1 MLKYKVINENK
12 VFREVVSQIKFNNYY
27 PFLLNNM
34 QSILQ
39 RVVTAINNR
48 EKIVIFGYY
57 DVESITSVST
67 LFLALKY
74 LKADVEY
81 FIPSEI
87 DRAKMLMERDIKEH
101 IEFLGTK
108 LVISLGCFINSEIE
122 KNLCKALGI
131 DVITLSSDICC
142 KDNKYILSPK
152 DKDSQYPFKDF
163 SCSGVT
169 YKLIQSLSCY
179 YKTNKFN
186 KYIDLISLGTLANG
200 EKITGENKY
209 IINEGIQQIK
219 KSNNYGIRALIKIHK
234 INNIN
239 VKSVQKL
246 VSTIIPKI
254 NPIGN
259 MDNAKI
265 IVELFTTEDRYK
277 ADQIAKYLYKE
288 RIKREI
294 KAY

>member
-1 MLKYKVINENK
+1 MLKHKIINENK
-12 VFREVVSQIKFNNYY
+12 IFRESFSQIKLNNYY

-39 RVVTAINNR
+39 RVVRAINNR

-67 LFLALKY
+67 LLLTLRY

-81 FIPSEI
+81 FIPGEVE
-87 DRAKMLMERDIKEH
+87 RAKMLTEKDIKEH

-108 LVISLGCFINSEIE
+108 LVISLGCFVNSDIE
-122 KNLCKALGI
+122 DNLCESLGI
-131 DVITLSSDICC
+131 DVITLSSDICY
-142 KDNKYILSPK
+142 KENEYILSPK
-152 DKDSQYPFKDF
+152 GKDSKYPFKEL

-169 YKLIQSLSCY
+169 YKLVQSLSHY

-186 KYIDLISLGTLANG
+186 KYIDLISLGTLAS
-200 EKITGENKY
+200 EKKITGENKY
-209 IINEGIQQIK
+209 IVDQGIEQIK

-234 INNIN
+234 INSINI
-239 VKSVQKL
+239 KSVQKL
-246 VSTIIPKI
+246 VSTIIPKV

-265 IVELFTTEDRYK
+265 IVELFTTEDKDK
-277 ADQIAKYLYKE
+277 AEQISKYLYKE
-288 RIKREI
+288 RIIREV
-294 KAY
+294 